1 MQASRQASKQASKQ
15 EASNEQGVCHDTT
28 TGTQRRP
35 NVDTGSNE
43 QCQSGPSCAW
53 PCRGNKESALAG
65 VSSRVRHSLVGL
77 WQAWKVDLEG
87 KGMQWSTVCLV

>member
-1 MQASRQASKQASKQ
+1 MNNASL
-15 EASNEQGVCHDTT
+15 VH
-28 TGTQRRP
+28 P
-35 NVDTGSNE
+35 VL
-43 QCQSGPSCAW
+43 GPA
-53 PCRGNKESALAG
+53 EAG